1 MTFQLYVNSNIFI
14 FVGFPQ
20 LTSVRI
26 YALCVKINAYI
37 PTCEISEISGILKF
51 LSPFQNYEIVSPR
64 EIPAALKQ
72 NGSPVCMQGDTCIN

>member
-1 MTFQLYVNSNIFI
+1 MPFQLYVNSNILTI

-26 YALCVKINAYI
+26 YALCVKIEKYI
-37 PTCEISEISGILKF
+37 PTCEISGILKF
-51 LSPFQNYEIVSPR
+51 LSIFQNYEIVNPR

-72 NGSPVCMQGDTCIN
+72 NGSPVCMQGDTCII